1 MAHLNVQAL
10 MSTFNEFSIMLNSY
24 QFDIIAITETWL
36 QDTQLQYKV
45 RTDHTR
51 NYTDLEIL
59 VVESRRIKT
68 LPP

>member
-10 MSTFNEFSIMLNSY
+10 MSTFNEFSVMLNSY

-59 VVESRRIKT
+59 VVESRGIKT